1 VIVTVTTNLSPPT
14 RISSVDACPR
24 GITHPSSLARLIPDS
39 PATGVTIAGR
49 RCLFVRIPTWSNCE
63 IAFVFGETRLVTSE
77 RSHDDLRLE
86 SYRSSDLPWTTAFPI
101 TPRKDTE
108 IRPRRVRQHRDE
120 LQ

>member
-1 VIVTVTTNLSPPT
+1 VIVTIATKVSPQPASH
-14 RISSVDACPR
+14 RSMHALG
-24 GITHPSSLARLIPDS
+24 GIIHPSSLARLIPDS
-39 PATGVTIAGR
+39 PATVVTIAGG
-49 RCLFVRIPTWSNCE
+49 RCFFARIPLGPNRE
-63 IAFVFGETRLVTSE
+63 ISFVFGETRLVTSE